1 MPVSSHVHSL
11 PSGADAFRM
20 PLHPYY
26 MFMLSP
32 LILSQ
37 VQRGLE
43 KATMGTAP
51 IALAS
56 LGWVKSRG
64 RINGEGGSSSE
75 TSMRGSISERA
86 VWPKQS
92 YRSIGIL
99 MG

>member
-1 MPVSSHVHSL
+1 MPVRSHVHSL

-26 MFMLSP
+26 VFMLYP
-32 LILSQ
+32 LVLSQ

-43 KATMGTAP
+43 RATMGTAP

-64 RINGEGGSSSE
+64 RINGEGGSSAE
-75 TSMRGSISERA
+75 TIMRVSISE
-86 VWPKQS
+86 QCGLNS